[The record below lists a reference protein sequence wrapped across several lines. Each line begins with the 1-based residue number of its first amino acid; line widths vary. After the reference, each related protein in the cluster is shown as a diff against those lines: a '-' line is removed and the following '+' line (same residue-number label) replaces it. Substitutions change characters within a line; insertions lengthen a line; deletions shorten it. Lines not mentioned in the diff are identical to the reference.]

1 MNTRRFLETMA
12 NSVFLIALCAFAASQ
27 AQAGPSDA
35 TVTVCNQGQIDI
47 NVVIGTETPRALFT
61 DDLYVVGWLSIK
73 PGACTQVYHGV
84 GEYATSAGIAWSYL
98 GFGFYNSQNQ
108 FIAGHAA
115 RLPDFGAV
123 GYGTPTLSA
132 AGDRFCVRNTSFRY
146 RIAEHAVLDCATF
159 RSDANDPGGYTSFP
173 TVLRIQPRPAGCD
186 GGNTD
191 VHRCDEGNYSLD
203 VTATPTSPEIQIA
216 GRIGNDEQPQ
226 QSNEPGLGTQL
237 LQQLAKAAAER
248 TQRLAQEQADADA
261 QAQAQTEASIGSN
274 VCVPDDLLAEWRDP
288 LPGSK
293 MEALQRG
300 LKESLRERARNPYYD
315 QSKWMTVNSSIYST
329 WNPAGRFRGVVTATD
344 GGSCAVGHHEFL
356 ALTP

>member
-1 MNTRRFLETMA
+1 MNTRRLLETVA
-12 NSVFLIALCAFAASQ
+12 NSVFLIAQCAFAASQ

-47 NVVIGTETPRALFT
+47 NAVIGTETPRTLFT

-98 GFGFYNSQNQ
+98 GFGFYDSQNQ

-115 RLPDFGAV
+115 RLPEFGAV

-173 TVLRIQPRPAGCD
+173 TVLKIQPRPWGCD
-186 GGNTD
+186 ETTHNCSFGD
-191 VHRCDEGNYSLD
+191 FYLD

-226 QSNEPGLGTQL
+226 QSDEPGLGTQL
-237 LQQLAKAAAER
+237 MQQLAKAAAEQS
-248 TQRLAQEQADADA
+248 QRLAQEQADAAA
-261 QAQAQTEASIGSN
+261 QAQAQAEASLGSN
-274 VCVPDDLLAEWRDP
+274 VCVPDDLLAE
-288 LPGSK
+288 
-293 MEALQRG
+293 
-300 LKESLRERARNPYYD
+300 
-315 QSKWMTVNSSIYST
+315 
-329 WNPAGRFRGVVTATD
+329 
-344 GGSCAVGHHEFL
+344 
-356 ALTP
+356 